1 MGGLSRGYGAG
12 YKTIWSL
19 RIAMKRLLSSDYA
32 SPSGPTNLRSPGM
45 IGSDRGGTVLS
56 RNPWKNRDAGLELA
70 YNLRSLTIAEDRGQP
85 DISGVTSG
93 VTFNA
98 QFELPRRCAAL
109 TPKIG
114 VKTALCSRRLTAPDL
129 NSISRA
135 ALPNWPP
142 TSRLSSHD

>member
-1 MGGLSRGYGAG
+1 
-12 YKTIWSL
+12 
-19 RIAMKRLLSSDYA
+19 
-32 SPSGPTNLRSPGM
+32 M

-56 RNPWKNRDAGLELA
+56 RTPWKNRDAGLELA
-70 YNLRSLTIAEDRGQP
+70 YNLRSLTIAEVRGQP

-93 VTFNA
+93 VTLDA

-114 VKTALCSRRLTAPDL
+114 VKTALCSRRLTVPDL

-135 ALPNWPP
+135 ELELADRE
-142 TSRLSSHD
+142 SCIFR